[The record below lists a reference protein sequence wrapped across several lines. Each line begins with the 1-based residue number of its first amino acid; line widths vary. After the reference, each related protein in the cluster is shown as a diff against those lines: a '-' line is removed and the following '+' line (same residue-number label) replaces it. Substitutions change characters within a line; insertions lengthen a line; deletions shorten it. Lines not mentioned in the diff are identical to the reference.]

1 MSDLQERANDLAEA
15 IRATGRYTTVRGELA
30 VQALDM
36 IEKARQELPSTD
48 YLEIK
53 RKLLEV
59 LRSE

>member
-1 MSDLQERANDLAEA
+1 MSDLQERAAALADD

-30 VQALDM
+30 VQALDL
-36 IEKARQELPSTD
+36 IEMARRELPSTD

>member
-1 MSDLQERANDLAEA
+1 MSLKEKADAMADD
-15 IRATGRYTTVRGELA
+15 IRATGQYTTARGELA

>member
-1 MSDLQERANDLAEA
+1 MSLKEKADTLADD

-30 VQALDM
+30 VQALDL
-36 IEKARQELPSTD
+36 IEMARRELPSTD